1 MIAAGEQGCLE
12 AQIDLADLYLYE
24 NEDVKRDPELA
35 FYWMNRAA
43 KQGDQDSLTT
53 VGRMYSL
60 GEGVKQN
67 ADKAKEIL
75 EKRAEKNAE
84 KAPIRDA
91 IFAVITEEPKTA
103 TTLIAEAEV
112 EIKPQAIPA
121 LLKGLVDEGVI
132 TKENIKVAGAKGT
145 HVGYKRA

>member
-1 MIAAGEQGCLE
+1 MREELNLSPKIKILIKWVAANRQKEDTMDKREFLNAIVEANVNEEITAYAQAALE
-12 AQIDLADLYLYE
+12 AMDAA
-24 NEDVKRDPELA
+24 NAKNRVK
-35 FYWMNRAA
+35 AA
-43 KQGDQDSLTT
+43 
-53 VGRMYSL
+53 
-60 GEGVKQN
+60 
-67 ADKAKEIL
+67 
-75 EKRAEKNAE
+75 EKRAAKNAE

>member
-1 MIAAGEQGCLE
+1 MNKREFYVAVVEANVNEEITEYAQTALE
-12 AQIDLADLYLYE
+12 AMDVA
-24 NEDVKRDPELA
+24 NEK
-35 FYWMNRAA
+35 NRA
-43 KQGDQDSLTT
+43 
-53 VGRMYSL
+53 
-60 GEGVKQN
+60 
-67 ADKAKEIL
+67 KAA

-121 LLKGLVDEGVI
+121 LMKAYVEAGIVV
-132 TKENIKVAGAKGT
+132 KENIKVAGKKGT
-145 HVGYKRA
+145 QVGYKRA

>member
-1 MIAAGEQGCLE
+1 MNKREFYVAVIEANVNEEITEYAQTALE
-12 AQIDLADLYLYE
+12 AMDVA
-24 NEDVKRDPELA
+24 NEK
-35 FYWMNRAA
+35 NRA
-43 KQGDQDSLTT
+43 
-53 VGRMYSL
+53 
-60 GEGVKQN
+60 
-67 ADKAKEIL
+67 KAA

>member
-1 MIAAGEQGCLE
+1 MREELNLSPKIKILIKWVAANRQKEDTMDKREFLNAIVEANVEDEIRDYAQAALE
-12 AQIDLADLYLYE
+12 AMDAA
-24 NEDVKRDPELA
+24 NAK
-35 FYWMNRAA
+35 NRA
-43 KQGDQDSLTT
+43 
-53 VGRMYSL
+53 
-60 GEGVKQN
+60 
-67 ADKAKEIL
+67 KAA